1 MGPVNFYTLILIT
14 MWGVNGVTAGGRS
27 YKLGGSFA
35 MMIRKGA
42 FVKVYHRTTV
52 RSGQRSI
59 GLWLR
64 VCYEVIIRSR
74 IA

>member
-1 MGPVNFYTLILIT
+1 MGPVNFYNLILIT
-14 MWGVNGVTAGGRS
+14 MWGVNGVTTGGGS

-35 MMIRKGA
+35 MMIRG
-42 FVKVYHRTTV
+42 VREGLSSPRTTV

-64 VCYEVIIRSR
+64 VGYEVIMSGQE
-74 IA
+74 